1 MRFCNSRTSGKNANR
16 KRRGAAAVEFA
27 IIAPIFVTI
36 ALGVSEASRLF
47 EVQNQL
53 AVAAR
58 EGARL
63 AAMNR
68 TGLLEDGET
77 TNEKIA
83 SDIENYLTAS
93 GLPGE
98 DAEVFIVD
106 PNDHTTTFDLDASA
120 NDLEL
125 FEVRVELPYSS
136 ITGTGAGGRNDWRF
150 SAKIVFR
157 NARAVIVQ

>member
-1 MRFCNSRTSGKNANR
+1 MRFQKRNSNR

-36 ALGVSEASRLF
+36 AFGVSEASQLF
-47 EVQNQL
+47 EAQNQL
-53 AVAAR
+53 TVAVR

-63 AAMNR
+63 AAMDR
-68 TGLLEDGET
+68 TGMLADGQT
-77 TNEKIA
+77 TNAKIV
-83 SDIENYLTAS
+83 SDIGNYLTAN
-93 GLPGE
+93 GLPG
-98 DAEVFIVD
+98 DQADIFIVD
-106 PNDHTTTFDLDASA
+106 PTDHTTVFDLDNSA

-125 FEVRVELPYSS
+125 FEVRVELPYSAL
-136 ITGTGAGGRNDWRF
+136 TGSESTTGDWDL

>member
-1 MRFCNSRTSGKNANR
+1 MRSWNSAMNGRKSNR

-27 IIAPIFVTI
+27 IIAPVFVTI

-53 AVAAR
+53 AVAVR

-63 AAMNR
+63 AAMDR
-68 TGLLEDGET
+68 TGLLDEGET
-77 TNEKIA
+77 TNDKIA
-83 SDIENYLTAS
+83 SDIRSYLSAS
-93 GLPGE
+93 GLPGDE
-98 DAEVFIVD
+98 ADVFIVD
-106 PNDHTTTFDLDASA
+106 PVDHTTPFDLDASS

-125 FEVRVELPYSS
+125 FEVRVEMPYSS
-136 ITGTGAGGRNDWRF
+136 ITGTGAGGANDWSF